1 MIVVVRLAWFTPP
14 LLLWASGYSCVA
26 AFREGGRDPLVSA
39 LRGMLISHFGVAT
52 TRLGSNRSPLTFGAL
67 LTTFQFRDV
76 RPATFP
82 LSSVSSQATT
92 SFGENVLGVAGQTA
106 ARRNADPDLAL
117 RPHLCHHTGQCAAV
131 SEFVPVHRRYAGTGS
146 RPAARVLRRAER
158 DDAQTPPHPRPKP
171 GPPHRH
177 RTPPKSPRPHHPA
190 RRVHE
195 RRRAGP
201 TRDRT
206 PDDPPPF

>member
-14 LLLWASGYSCVA
+14 LLLWASGFSCVA

-92 SFGENVLGVAGQTA
+92 SFGENVLGLAG
-106 ARRNADPDLAL
+106 
-117 RPHLCHHTGQCAAV
+117 
-131 SEFVPVHRRYAGTGS
+131 
-146 RPAARVLRRAER
+146 
-158 DDAQTPPHPRPKP
+158 
-171 GPPHRH
+171 
-177 RTPPKSPRPHHPA
+177 
-190 RRVHE
+190 
-195 RRRAGP
+195 
-201 TRDRT
+201 
-206 PDDPPPF
+206 